1 VTWRIKNW
9 SKFQHF
15 KDRRPPWVKLYRDL
29 LDDIEWHQLEPRAA
43 KALVMLW
50 LIASEN
56 DGELPAVGTLAFR
69 LRTSDRDVLE
79 LLSKLS
85 HWLIQDDIKPSSDGY
100 RGDTPEEEK
109 RQRREETDRRARD
122 FKAFYDAYP
131 KKKAPADA
139 EKAFAKVT
147 VPIAVLLAAIAEQ
160 RKSEDW
166 VKENG
171 RYIPYPASWL
181 NSRGWENLAA
191 IDIADAPGEWHET
204 KSGVEKRA
212 AELGIKPWDGGISEH
227 WPKYRDRVMAAHQG
241 RAH

>member
-1 VTWRIKNW
+1 MTRRIKNW

-69 LRTSDRDVLE
+69 LRISEPAVVETLD
-79 LLSKLS
+79 KLS
-85 HWLIQDDIKPSSDGY
+85 HWLIQDDITPSSDGY
-100 RGDTPEEEK
+100 QGDTPEKEK
-109 RQRREETDRRARD
+109 RQRREEAELRARS
-122 FKAFYDAYP
+122 FQTFYTAYP

-147 VPIAVLLAAIAEQ
+147 VPVEVLLRAIAEQ
-160 RKSEDW
+160 RKSEEW
-166 VKENG
+166 LKEGG
-171 RYIPYPASWL
+171 RYIPYPATWL
-181 NSRGWENLAA
+181 NDRQWENVQKIELPDAGPRGPDPVLEKMKLDETLAT
-191 IDIADAPGEWHET
+191 PVP
-204 KSGVEKRA
+204 SSVR
-212 AELGIKPWDGGISEH
+212 ELANKLKVH
-227 WPKYRDRVMAAHQG
+227 
-241 RAH
+241 